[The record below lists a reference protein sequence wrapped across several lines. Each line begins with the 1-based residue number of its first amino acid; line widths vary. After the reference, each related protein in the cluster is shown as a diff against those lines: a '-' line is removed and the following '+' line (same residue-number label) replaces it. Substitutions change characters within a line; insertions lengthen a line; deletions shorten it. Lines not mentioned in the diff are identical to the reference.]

1 MRPDA
6 GEAAPGLDVTD
17 GTGITYAW
25 DFGDGTTGAG
35 AAVTHTYGAA
45 GTFTARVYAT
55 NSVPGAYIAITEVT
69 VKAPAPAPPVENDVY
84 LPIIGRTQEL
94 HGTETR

>member
-35 AAVTHTYGAA
+35 AVVTHTYGAA

-55 NSVPGAYIAITEVT
+55 NSVSGAYIAITEVT

-84 LPIIGRTQEL
+84 LPIIGRSQE
-94 HGTETR
+94 